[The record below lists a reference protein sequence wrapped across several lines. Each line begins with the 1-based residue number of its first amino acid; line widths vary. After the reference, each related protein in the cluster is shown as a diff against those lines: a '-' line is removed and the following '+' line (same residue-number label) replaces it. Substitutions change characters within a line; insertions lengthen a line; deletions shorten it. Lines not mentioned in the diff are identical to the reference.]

1 LERLAPVRDRVLDGA
16 AVGPGDVVL
25 DVGCGDGLIGLGALD
40 RGASVIF
47 SDISQACLDDC
58 RAAAGTAARYVV
70 ADATALGDVEADV
83 VTARSVL
90 IYVADKARAF
100 AEFFRVL
107 RPGGRLSLFEPIN
120 RFGAAERRQ
129 TLGGFDVSGI
139 EDLVARIV
147 AETERGE
154 EAEGGL
160 GPMLD
165 FDEYDLFRAAETA
178 GFETV
183 RLETTV
189 ELTSEP
195 MYLTRDWETFLR
207 TAPNPIS
214 PTLGESIERALSPAE
229 AGRVAAVLRP
239 QVEAGRGTSRFAVAY
254 LVAHKA

>member
-1 LERLAPVRDRVLDGA
+1 MLDGA

-25 DVGCGDGLIGLGALD
+25 DVGCGDGLIGLGAID

-58 RAAAGTAARYVV
+58 RVLAGAQARYVV
-70 ADATALGDVEADV
+70 ADATALGDVDADV

-90 IYVADKARAF
+90 IYVADKAQAF

-120 RFGAAERRQ
+120 RFGAAERRR
-129 TLGGFDVSGI
+129 TLGGFDVSEI

-147 AETERGE
+147 AEVGR
-154 EAEGGL
+154 AEQSGGGL

-165 FDEYDLFRAAETA
+165 FDEYGLLRAAETA

-183 RLETTV
+183 RLETLV
-189 ELTSEP
+189 ELTPEP
-195 MYLTRDWETFLR
+195 MFLTRDWETFLR
-207 TAPNPIS
+207 TSPNPIS
-214 PTLGESIERALSPAE
+214 PTLGEAIERSLSPAE
-229 AGRVAAVLRP
+229 AERVAAVLRP
-239 QVEAGRGTSRFAVAY
+239 QVESGTGTSRSAVAY
-254 LVAHKA
+254 LVACKR

>member
-1 LERLAPVRDRVLDGA
+1 MRDRVLDGA
-16 AVGPGDVVL
+16 AVEPGDLVL

-58 RAAAGTAARYVV
+58 RAVAGSQARYVV
-70 ADATALGDVEADV
+70 ADATALGDIEADV

-90 IYVADKARAF
+90 IYVDDKALAF

-120 RFGAAERRQ
+120 RFGGAERRR
-129 TLGGFDVSGI
+129 TLGGFDVSAI
-139 EDLVARIV
+139 DDLVARIV
-147 AETERGE
+147 AEVER
-154 EAEGGL
+154 AERAGGGL

-183 RLETTV
+183 RLETVV
-189 ELTSEP
+189 ELTPEP
-195 MYLTRDWETFLR
+195 MFVTRDWETFLR
-207 TAPNPIS
+207 TSPNPIS
-214 PTLGESIERALSPAE
+214 PTLGEAIERSLFPSEAE
-229 AGRVAAVLRP
+229 RVAAVLRP
-239 QVEAGRGTSRFAVAY
+239 QVESGRGTSRSALAY
-254 LVAHKA
+254 LVARKG